1 MKLEVRYTS
10 HFQISLAG
18 ACSVLLILGGAQS
31 AQAQRAAPGPPI
43 INPLLADSHTVATAE
58 PGSNGP
64 MGETAK
70 PSELDKPGHDGIKIH
85 GHWVI
90 DVRNPDGKVVQHR
103 DFENSLVTNGA
114 AMSGDQILAALLSGN
129 ATVGDP
135 AVVFI
140 KGSINGAGFDASQS
154 CVQGS
159 TVTCWPPLTTA
170 QAPHGQYY
178 DSLPTPNVSGLVTT
192 VNFSPN
198 VNWVL
203 SGNYSVPSGSYTT
216 INAVETLLPLC
227 LIQPFVING
236 ITQPTNPPTPGVFVL
251 PDGLAVLTGSLQG
264 RSSGIAS
271 TACAGNTDANSI
283 AVIYG
288 ALTAITIANNTG
300 TPTPLTNLVPGQI
313 ITVSVTL
320 SFS

>member
-1 MKLEVRYTS
+1 MKLEVRSTS

-129 ATVGDP
+129 ASVGDP
-135 AVVFI
+135 AIVFI
-140 KGSINGAGFDASQS
+140 QGNINGLGIDNSLN
-154 CVQGS
+154 CVMGQ
-159 TVTCWPPLTTA
+159 VNCWPALTTA
-170 QAPHGQYY
+170 QAASAYATAVGTSILGPGEV
-178 DSLPTPNVSGLVTT
+178 TGLSTT
-192 VNFSPN
+192 VNFSPS

-203 SGNYSVPSGSYTT
+203 SGNVTVPSGTYNA
-216 INAVETLLPLC
+216 INAVESFLPLC
-227 LIQPFVING
+227 VG
-236 ITQPTNPPTPGVFVL
+236 IGENPQGPTITSGPHNSVVL
-251 PDGLAVLTGSLQG
+251 AGSLQG
-264 RSSGIAS
+264 RSSTLAS
-271 TACAGNTDANSI
+271 AACTVPGSGSS
-283 AVIYG
+283 AVLYG
-288 ALTAITIANNTG
+288 ALTAITIVNGSG
-300 TPTPLTNLVPGQI
+300 TPAPLTNLVPGQI
-313 ITVSVTL
+313 ITVSLTL